1 MYVVGSNPSTWTFFT
16 FICCKNCNVCFKKT
30 KINEKVGAGMAH
42 LKNLFFDTHLLERYL
57 DK

>member
-1 MYVVGSNPSTWTFFT
+1 MFVYIYVGS
-16 FICCKNCNVCFKKT
+16 